1 MREKE
6 NSIGKLWMFHRIA
19 PDRPETVFHKLDRNT
34 RVTPKQLE
42 QCILQAKEDGYRFVS
57 IDEFLEKKH
66 KGIGDKND
74 IVITIDDGYRD
85 IYEYARPVF
94 EKHNVPYLFYVAS
107 DFIQYGFDRCARP
120 EFDGSQLAMDII
132 YQNTNFVLNGKSYS
146 ARTEDEKYRLFNDLW
161 KIFKR
166 VKRFHPWMSGRRLL
180 ARLLKVHPLD
190 FDTYHKKY
198 ACSAAEL
205 RELAGTLLCTIGS
218 HSKSH
223 TPLHKIW
230 WRPKLK
236 QEFSESKRILEE
248 MIGVPVE
255 HFSYPYGSYCK
266 KVDALVRQ
274 YYKSASAVYSIRG
287 EADAD
292 CRADEDDY
300 ILPRVD
306 MTREKIADW
315 LNK

>member
-1 MREKE
+1 
-6 NSIGKLWMFHRIA
+6 MFHRIA
-19 PDRPETVFHKLDRNT
+19 PDRPETVFHKLDCNT

-42 QCILQAKEDGYRFVS
+42 QCILKAREDGYRFVS

-66 KGIGDKND
+66 KGNGDKND

-107 DFIQYGFDRCARP
+107 DFIQYGFDRCVRP

-132 YQNTNFVLNGKSYS
+132 YQNTNFVLNGKKYP
-146 ARTEDEKYRLFNDLW
+146 ATTEEEKFIFFNVLW
-161 KIFKR
+161 KRFKR
-166 VKRFHPWMSGRRLL
+166 IKRFLPWMSGRCLM
-180 ARLLKVHPLD
+180 ARLLKGFPLD
-190 FDTYHKKY
+190 FDSYHKKY

-205 RELAGTLLCTIGS
+205 RELAATSLCTIGS

-223 TPLHKIW
+223 APLHKIW

-236 QEFSESKRILEE
+236 REFSESKRILED
-248 MIGVPVE
+248 MIGAPVE

-274 YYKSASAVYSIRG
+274 YYKSATAVYSIRG

-306 MTREKIADW
+306 MTRKKIADW
-315 LNK
+315 LDE